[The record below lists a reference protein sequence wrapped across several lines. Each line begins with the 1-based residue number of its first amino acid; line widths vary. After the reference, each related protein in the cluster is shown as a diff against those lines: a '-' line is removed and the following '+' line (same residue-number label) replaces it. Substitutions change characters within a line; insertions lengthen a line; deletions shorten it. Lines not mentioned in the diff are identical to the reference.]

1 MSFKYLS
8 RKESILITAVQV
20 LDELGI
26 QGMTTKEIAIREGVS
41 EPAIYRHY
49 KGKED
54 IILSI
59 LGEFSRFD
67 EQLIETIKQQNME
80 PKRAIRFFCSSLA
93 EYYQG
98 YPEVTAIM
106 FSLDA
111 FRYSLQTYS
120 KMEEIFTKRMGILL
134 TWVECAIET
143 NDFKI
148 EGSSE
153 TIRDMIYGFLINGAL
168 VWKMNQCES
177 DLKKNVMEMLSTIL

>member
-26 QGMTTKEIAIREGVS
+26 QGMTTKEIAKREGVT

-67 EQLIETIKQQNME
+67 ERLINTINQQALQPRE
-80 PKRAIRFFCSSLA
+80 AIEFFCSSLA

-111 FRYSLQTYS
+111 FRYSESTYA
-120 KMEEIFTKRMGILL
+120 KMHEIFQNRMTFLYSQTEKGI
-134 TWVECAIET
+134 EEGI
-143 NDFKI
+143 FKI
-148 EGSSE
+148 DGSPE
-153 TIRDMIYGFLINGAL
+153 TIRDMIYGFLINGAHI
-168 VWKMNQCES
+168 WKMGDCHS
-177 DLKKNVMEMLSTIL
+177 DLKQNVLNMLSTIV

>member
-26 QGMTTKEIAIREGVS
+26 QGMTTKEISIREGIS

-54 IILSI
+54 ILLSI
-59 LGEFSRFD
+59 LDEFSRFD
-67 EQLIETIKQQNME
+67 KQLIETIKQHDMAPE
-80 PKRAIRFFCSSLA
+80 DAIRYFSSSLA

-111 FRYSLQTYS
+111 FRYSLNTYE
-120 KMEEIFTKRMGILL
+120 KMEEIFRSRMETLL
-134 TWVECAIET
+134 IWVEAAIRTEC
-143 NDFKI
+143 FKI
-148 EGSSE
+148 KGSPE
-153 TIRDMIYGFLINGAL
+153 TIRDMIYGFLINGTF
-168 VWKMNQCES
+168 VWKMNECKS
-177 DLKKNVMEMLSTIL
+177 DLKVNVMEMLSTIL